1 MFSGMSA
8 LSYGVQSIQVHKK
21 VRLDKRKN
29 SDSWYARLTLPS
41 GKRVVKSTK
50 TDNLEEAKEIALQM
64 YYDMQA
70 RVKNQLPANTR
81 KFKDV
86 AAHAIKRMQTE
97 LAEGGG
103 KQAYKDYIQVL
114 NKWLIPYFAK
124 TDIAKVDLALLKNFD
139 AWRAQQM
146 GKTPAQSTVNNHNAA
161 LNRVL
166 DEAELNGWI
175 TKTLRPTLL
184 NKGTKTESRGSF
196 TRDEYRT
203 IYTALRTY
211 HKQTD
216 VEKAAATRET
226 LRNYVLFLANTGVRH
241 GTEALNLR
249 WRNIQWHTKDG
260 EKYLAI
266 NVDGKT
272 NKRTAIA
279 RDRVR
284 EFLFR
289 QSQLNPRLDY
299 DDFDALIDSKNDE
312 LVFTTRLGECATIF
326 NLNRAFNSL
335 LGELNLKTGADG
347 RQRTLYSWRHFY
359 ATQDLE
365 RGVSTHALS
374 KQLGN
379 STAML
384 DKHYSKYSPL
394 INAELHSG
402 RPKKRGEQQAE
413 IASAQA
419 HTAPTVA
426 LAFQML
432 AEGTLSE
439 DALLASVG
447 VGKDGYT
454 VTEEVAMLAL
464 QAKRN
469 EQLSEATLL
478 RLLNG

>member
-1 MFSGMSA
+1 M
-8 LSYGVQSIQVHKK
+8 SYGVESIQVHKK
-21 VRLDKRKN
+21 LRLDKRKN
-29 SDSWYARLTLPS
+29 SDSWYARLTLPN

-50 TDNLEEAKEIALQM
+50 TDNIEEAREIALQL
-64 YYDMQA
+64 YYDTQA
-70 RVKNQLPANTR
+70 RIKNKLPASTR

-86 AAHAIKRMQTE
+86 AAHAIKRMEGE
-97 LAEGGG
+97 LAEGVG
-103 KQAYKDYIQVL
+103 KQAYKDYIQAL

-139 AWRAQQM
+139 AWRIQQM
-146 GKTPAQSTVNNHNAA
+146 GKTPAQSTINNHNAA

-175 TKTLRPTLL
+175 TKALRPTLL
-184 NKGTKTESRGSF
+184 NKGVKTESRGSF
-196 TRDEYRT
+196 TVEEYRT
-203 IYTALRTY
+203 IYTALRSY
-211 HKQTD
+211 HKKTA

-226 LRNYVLFLANTGVRH
+226 LHNYVLFLANTGVRH

-249 WRNIQWHTKDG
+249 WRNIEWHTKGDD
-260 EKYLAI
+260 KYLAV

-272 NKRTAIA
+272 KKRTAIA

-284 EFLFR
+284 DFLFR
-289 QSQLNPRLDY
+289 QSKINPRLDY
-299 DDFDALIDSKNDE
+299 DDFDALINSKSDE
-312 LVFTTRLGECATIF
+312 LVFTTRLGECATIH

-335 LGELNLKTGADG
+335 LDELDLKAGADG

-402 RPKKRGEQQAE
+402 RRKQSGAQ
-413 IASAQA
+413 QA
-419 HTAPTVA
+419 HTASTVA

-439 DALLASVG
+439 TALLASLG
-447 VGKDGYT
+447 VGKDTYT
-454 VTEEVAMLAL
+454 VTEEIAMQAL

-469 EQLSEATLL
+469 EQIGEETLL